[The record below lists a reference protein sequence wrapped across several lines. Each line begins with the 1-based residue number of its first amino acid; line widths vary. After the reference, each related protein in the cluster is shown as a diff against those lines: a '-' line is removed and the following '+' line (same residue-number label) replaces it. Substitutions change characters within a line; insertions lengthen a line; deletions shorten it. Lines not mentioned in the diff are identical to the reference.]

1 MILYNCDSFV
11 AAWAAQKLGRPVGG
25 AYPRTIGIMR
35 RGELVAAV
43 IYSDYKHPDIHASIV
58 STTPAWCTRRALRH
72 ILRYPFVQLGCKR
85 VTAVTEATNHPA
97 REFLCRLGFRQEGIH
112 PDARPTG
119 DAVSYGLLA
128 RDAARWLAEED
139 QVVEFTERAT
149 AA

>member
-1 MILYNCDSFV
+1 MILYGHDRYV
-11 AAWAAQKLGRPVGG
+11 VDWASRQLGRSVGG
-25 AYPRTIGIMR
+25 EFPRTIGIIR
-35 RGELVAAV
+35 NWELVAAV
-43 IYSDYKHPDIHASIV
+43 IYSEYKHPDIHASIV

-128 RDAARWLAEED
+128 RDAAKWLAEEGKS
-139 QVVEFTERAT
+139 VEFTES
-149 AA
+149 AAGT